1 MYKIRIIYFI
11 FNRSNNQL
19 EKKYIMDA
27 INRKILI
34 ELQRN
39 SNLKIKEI
47 ANKVGLS
54 VTPVYERI
62 KKMEMDGII
71 SKYCAVLNYEKLG
84 KKIIVLINITIKEH
98 TQVKR
103 NEFVERL
110 NTLNLISE
118 IYHTSGAYDFM
129 LKIRISSIEEYK
141 NFLVNELST
150 LPNINDIESQIVLE
164 EIKFTSDIHL
174 D

>member
-1 MYKIRIIYFI
+1 
-11 FNRSNNQL
+11 
-19 EKKYIMDA
+19 
-27 INRKILI
+27 
-34 ELQRN
+34 
-39 SNLKIKEI
+39 
-47 ANKVGLS
+47 
-54 VTPVYERI
+54 
-62 KKMEMDGII
+62 MEMDGII

>member
-1 MYKIRIIYFI
+1 
-11 FNRSNNQL
+11 
-19 EKKYIMDA
+19 MDS
-27 INRKILI
+27 INRKILT
-34 ELQRN
+34 ELQKN

-47 ANKVGLS
+47 ADKVGLS

-62 KKMEMDGII
+62 KKMENEGII

-84 KKIIVLINITIKEH
+84 KIITVLINITIKEH
-98 TQVKR
+98 TQFKR
-103 NEFVERL
+103 NEFVDRL
-110 NTLNLISE
+110 NLLKQISE

-129 LKIRISSIEEYK
+129 LKIRVSSIEEYK

-164 EIKFTSDIHL
+164 EVKFTSEIYL
-174 D
+174 S